1 MNSDFFTDLAV
12 EASIRDN
19 FNKRFD
25 ITKMIVRDIQV
36 GPTAHASIF
45 KIKGGG
51 GVYALIRSAS
61 ELNVGDVMKMARK
74 MGVDA
79 DELLPPAGVDSYFDD
94 KAIEKF
100 RVVFPGKHITNNS
113 EDLRYYRTLVPY
125 TPALIK
131 VARIRG
137 ELCEYKPETREW
149 QVVKRLT
156 YAKIDTKA

>member
-25 ITKMIVRDIQV
+25 ISKMIVRDIQV
-36 GPTAHASIF
+36 GTAAHASIF

-51 GVYALIRSAS
+51 VYVLIRSAN
-61 ELNVGDVMKMARK
+61 ELSLGDVMKMARN
-74 MGVDA
+74 MGIDI
-79 DELLPPAGVDSYFDD
+79 EECLPPAGIETYFND
-94 KAIEKF
+94 KAIERFKQ
-100 RVVFPGKHITNNS
+100 VFPGKHIMNDS
-113 EDLRYYRTLVPY
+113 DDLRYYRTLAPY

-137 ELCEYKPETREW
+137 ELCEFAPETREW
-149 QVVKRLT
+149 RVVKRLS
-156 YAKIDTKA
+156 YAKIDTQL